1 METTILANGQPVGK
15 FGSGSMKGIDQTALE
30 GIGSIV
36 GPKGG
41 GKSPTYDV
49 LVKWVA
55 RVIELAKKNLEAANA
70 NAGGTLSA
78 SIDFGEIELTAK
90 EIVVTVVANPYWKYV
105 DQGVHGRTSSYLS
118 ARDSKF
124 RYGNKIPPPQ
134 AIADWIANKGIPVV
148 PTYSRKLERMR
159 TKQEQGLVLGRTM
172 AFAIRERGV
181 EGTKFMSNA
190 LSPEMID
197 VLVNTIA
204 ETLGKSISV
213 ATKL

>member
-1 METTILANGQPVGK
+1 METTVLLNGTEVNK

-30 GIGSIV
+30 GIGSIA

-78 SIDFGEIELTAK
+78 SIAPEDIELSAK
-90 EIVVTVVANPYWKYV
+90 QIVVAIMANPYWKYV
-105 DQGVHGRTSSYLS
+105 DQGVRGKTSSAKAPRSPFQY
-118 ARDSKF
+118 RDKF
-124 RYGNKIPPPQ
+124 PPAQ
-134 AIADWIANKGIPVV
+134 AMADWIANKGIPVV
-148 PTYSRKLERMR
+148 PTYSRELKRMR
-159 TKQEQGLVLGRTM
+159 TKQEQGLVDGRSV
-172 AFAIRERGV
+172 AYWVFQRG
-181 EGTKFMSNA
+181 TRATNFMSNA

-204 ETLGKSISV
+204 ETLGKSVSLS
-213 ATKL
+213 TKL

>member
-1 METTILANGQPVGK
+1 METTILANGKPVGK
-15 FGSGSMKGIDQTALE
+15 FGSGSMKGIDETALE

-49 LVKWVA
+49 LVNWVA
-55 RVIELAKKNLEAANA
+55 RVIELAKKNLEAAKA

-90 EIVVTVVANPYWKYV
+90 EIVVTVVANPYWKFV
-105 DQGVHGRTSSYLS
+105 DQGVHGRSSSYLS

-134 AIADWIANKGIPVV
+134 AIADWIANKEIAVT
-148 PTYSRKLERMR
+148 PTYSRKLKRMR

-181 EGTKFMSNA
+181 RGTKFMSNA

-213 ATKL
+213 ATTR

>member
-1 METTILANGQPVGK
+1 METIILANGKPVGK
-15 FGSGSMKGIDQTALE
+15 FGSGSMKGIDETALE
-30 GIGSIV
+30 GIGSVV

-41 GKSPTYDV
+41 GKSPTHDV
-49 LVKWVA
+49 LVKWIE

-78 SIDFGEIELTAK
+78 SIVPEDIELSAK
-90 EIVVTVVANPYWKYV
+90 QIVVAIMANPYWKYV
-105 DQGVHGRTSSYLS
+105 DQGVRGKTSSLKAPRSPFQYK
-118 ARDSKF
+118 D
-124 RYGNKIPPPQ
+124 KIPPPQ

-181 EGTKFMSNA
+181 RGTKFMSNA

>member
-30 GIGSIV
+30 GIGSVV

-134 AIADWIANKGIPVV
+134 AIADWIANKEIAVT
-148 PTYSRKLERMR
+148 PTYSRKLKRMR

-172 AFAIRERGV
+172 AFAIRERGI

-190 LSPEMID
+190 LSPEAID

>member
-1 METTILANGQPVGK
+1 METTILANGQPVNK

-41 GKSPTYDV
+41 GKSPAHDV

-134 AIADWIANKGIPVV
+134 AIADWIANKEIAVT
-148 PTYSRKLERMR
+148 PTYSRKLKRMR

-172 AFAIRERGV
+172 AFAIRERGI

-213 ATKL
+213 ATTR

>member
-1 METTILANGQPVGK
+1 METTILANGKPVGK

-30 GIGSIV
+30 GIGSVV

-41 GKSPTYDV
+41 GKSPTHDV
-49 LVKWVA
+49 LVKWIE

-78 SIDFGEIELTAK
+78 SIAPEDIELSAK
-90 EIVVTVVANPYWKYV
+90 QIVVAIMANPYWKYV
-105 DQGVHGRTSSYLS
+105 DQGVRGKSSS
-118 ARDSKF
+118 AKAPRSPFQYKD
-124 RYGNKIPPPQ
+124 KIPPPQ

-148 PTYSRKLERMR
+148 PTYSRKLKRMR
-159 TKQEQGLVLGRTM
+159 TKQEQGLVDGRSI
-172 AFAIRERGV
+172 AFGIRERG
-181 EGTKFMSNA
+181 TRATNFMSNA

-204 ETLGKSISV
+204 ETLDKSISV

>member
-30 GIGSIV
+30 GIGSVV

-134 AIADWIANKGIPVV
+134 AIADWIANKEIEVI
-148 PTYSRKLERMR
+148 PTYSRKLKRMR

>member
-1 METTILANGQPVGK
+1 METTILANGKPVGK

-41 GKSPTYDV
+41 GKSPTHDV
-49 LVKWVA
+49 LVKWIE

-78 SIDFGEIELTAK
+78 SIAPEDIELSAK
-90 EIVVTVVANPYWKYV
+90 QIVVAIMANPYWKYV
-105 DQGVHGRTSSYLS
+105 DQGVRGKTSSVKAPRSPFQYK
-118 ARDSKF
+118 D
-124 RYGNKIPPPQ
+124 KIPPPQ

-148 PTYSRKLERMR
+148 PTYSRKLKRMR
-159 TKQEQGLVLGRTM
+159 TKQEQGLVDGRSI
-172 AFAIRERGV
+172 AFGIRERG
-181 EGTKFMSNA
+181 TRATNFMSNA

>member
-1 METTILANGQPVGK
+1 METTVLLNGKEVNK
-15 FGSGSMKGIDQTALE
+15 FGSGSMKGIDQTALK
-30 GIGSIV
+30 GIGLIA

-41 GKSPTYDV
+41 GKSPTHDV

-55 RVIELAKKNLEAANA
+55 RVIQLAKKNLEAANA

-78 SIDFGEIELTAK
+78 SIVPEDIELSAK
-90 EIVVTVVANPYWKYV
+90 QIVVAIMANPYWKYV
-105 DQGVHGRTSSYLS
+105 DQGVHGRSSSYLS

-124 RYGNKIPPPQ
+124 RYAKKIPPPQ

-148 PTYSRKLERMR
+148 PTYSRELKRMR
-159 TKQEQGLVLGRTM
+159 TKQEQGLVDGRSI
-172 AFAIRERGV
+172 AFAIRERGI

-190 LSPEMID
+190 VTPEMVD

-204 ETLGKSISV
+204 EVLGKSVSV
-213 ATKL
+213 ATNL

>member
-30 GIGSIV
+30 GIGSVV

-41 GKSPTYDV
+41 GKSPAHDV
-49 LVKWVA
+49 LVKWIE
-55 RVIELAKKNLEAANA
+55 RVIEVAKKNLEAANA

-78 SIDFGEIELTAK
+78 SITPEDIELSAK
-90 EIVVTVVANPYWKYV
+90 QIVVAIMANPYWKYV
-105 DQGVHGRTSSYLS
+105 DQGVRGKSSS
-118 ARDSKF
+118 AKAPRSPFQYKDKF
-124 RYGNKIPPPQ
+124 PPAQ
-134 AIADWIANKGIPVV
+134 AMADWIANKGIPVV
-148 PTYSRKLERMR
+148 PTYSRELKRMR
-159 TKQEQGLVLGRTM
+159 TKQEQGLVDGRSV
-172 AFAIRERGV
+172 AYWVFQRG
-181 EGTKFMSNA
+181 TRATNFMSNA

-204 ETLGKSISV
+204 ETLGKSVSL

>member
-41 GKSPTYDV
+41 GKSPAHDV
-49 LVKWVA
+49 LVKWIE

-78 SIDFGEIELTAK
+78 SIAPEDIELSAK
-90 EIVVTVVANPYWKYV
+90 QIVVAIMANPYWKYV
-105 DQGVHGRTSSYLS
+105 DQGVRGKSSS
-118 ARDSKF
+118 AKAPRSPFQYKD
-124 RYGNKIPPPQ
+124 KIPPPQ

-148 PTYSRKLERMR
+148 PTYSRKLKRMR
-159 TKQEQGLVLGRTM
+159 TKQEQGLVDGRSI
-172 AFAIRERGV
+172 AFGIRERG
-181 EGTKFMSNA
+181 TRATNFMSNA

-213 ATKL
+213 ATTR

>member
-1 METTILANGQPVGK
+1 METTILANGKPVGK
-15 FGSGSMKGIDQTALE
+15 FGSGSMKGIDETALE
-30 GIGSIV
+30 GIGSVV

-41 GKSPTYDV
+41 GKSPTHDV
-49 LVKWVA
+49 LVKWIE

-78 SIDFGEIELTAK
+78 SIAPEDIELSAK
-90 EIVVTVVANPYWKYV
+90 QIVVAIMANPYWKYV
-105 DQGVHGRTSSYLS
+105 DQGVRGKSSS
-118 ARDSKF
+118 AKAPRSPFQYKD
-124 RYGNKIPPPQ
+124 KIPPPQ

-148 PTYSRKLERMR
+148 PTYSRKLKRMR
-159 TKQEQGLVLGRTM
+159 TKQEQGLVDGRSI
-172 AFAIRERGV
+172 AFGIRERG
-181 EGTKFMSNA
+181 TRATNFMSNA

>member
-105 DQGVHGRTSSYLS
+105 DQGVHGRSSSYIS

-134 AIADWIANKGIPVV
+134 AIADWIANKEIAVT
-148 PTYSRKLERMR
+148 PTYSRKLKRMR

-197 VLVNTIA
+197 ILVNTIA

>member
-1 METTILANGQPVGK
+1 METTILANGKPVGK

-30 GIGSIV
+30 GIGSVV

-41 GKSPTYDV
+41 GKSPTHDV
-49 LVKWVA
+49 LVKWIE

-78 SIDFGEIELTAK
+78 SIAPEDIELSAK
-90 EIVVTVVANPYWKYV
+90 QIVVAIMANPYWKYV
-105 DQGVHGRTSSYLS
+105 DQGVRGKTSSAKAPRSPFQYK
-118 ARDSKF
+118 D
-124 RYGNKIPPPQ
+124 KIPPPQ

-148 PTYSRKLERMR
+148 PTYSRKLKRMR
-159 TKQEQGLVLGRTM
+159 TKQEQGLVDGRSI
-172 AFAIRERGV
+172 AFGIRERG
-181 EGTKFMSNA
+181 TRATNFMSNA

>member
-41 GKSPTYDV
+41 GKSPAHDV
-49 LVKWVA
+49 LIKWIE
-55 RVIELAKKNLEAANA
+55 RVIVLAKKNLEAANA

-78 SIDFGEIELTAK
+78 SIAPEDIELSAK
-90 EIVVTVVANPYWKYV
+90 QIVVAIMANPYWKYV
-105 DQGVHGRTSSYLS
+105 DQGVRGKTSSAKAPRSPFQY
-118 ARDSKF
+118 RDKF
-124 RYGNKIPPPQ
+124 PPAQ
-134 AIADWIANKGIPVV
+134 AMADWIANKGKPVV
-148 PTYSRKLERMR
+148 PTYSRELKRMR
-159 TKQEQGLVLGRTM
+159 TKQEQGLVDGRSV
-172 AFAIRERGV
+172 AYWVFQRG
-181 EGTKFMSNA
+181 TRATNFMSNA

-204 ETLGKSISV
+204 ETLGKSVSLS
-213 ATKL
+213 TKL

>member
-1 METTILANGQPVGK
+1 METTILANGKPVGK

-30 GIGSIV
+30 GIGSVV

-41 GKSPTYDV
+41 GKSPTHDV
-49 LVKWVA
+49 LVKWIE
-55 RVIELAKKNLEAANA
+55 RVIELAKKNLEAAKA

-78 SIDFGEIELTAK
+78 SIAPEDIELSAK
-90 EIVVTVVANPYWKYV
+90 QIVVAIMANPYWKYV
-105 DQGVHGRTSSYLS
+105 DQGVRGKTSSAKAPRSPFQYK
-118 ARDSKF
+118 DN
-124 RYGNKIPPPQ
+124 YPPAQ
-134 AIADWIANKGIPVV
+134 AMADWIANKEKAVV
-148 PTYSRKLERMR
+148 PTYSRELKRMR
-159 TKQEQGLVLGRTM
+159 TKQEQGLVMGRSI

>member
-41 GKSPTYDV
+41 GKSPAHDV
-49 LVKWVA
+49 LVKWIE

-78 SIDFGEIELTAK
+78 SIAPEDIELSAK
-90 EIVVTVVANPYWKYV
+90 QIVVAIMANPYWKYV
-105 DQGVHGRTSSYLS
+105 DQGVRGKSSS
-118 ARDSKF
+118 AKAPRSPFQYKD
-124 RYGNKIPPPQ
+124 KIPPPQ

-148 PTYSRKLERMR
+148 PTYSRKLKRMR
-159 TKQEQGLVLGRTM
+159 TKQEKGLVDGRSI
-172 AFAIRERGV
+172 AFGIRERG
-181 EGTKFMSNA
+181 TRATNFMSNA

>member
-41 GKSPTYDV
+41 GKSPAHDV
-49 LVKWVA
+49 LVKWIE
-55 RVIELAKKNLEAANA
+55 RVIVLAKKNLEAANA

-78 SIDFGEIELTAK
+78 SIAPEDIELSAK
-90 EIVVTVVANPYWKYV
+90 QIVVAIMANPYWKYV

-118 ARDSKF
+118 ARGSKF
-124 RYGNKIPPPQ
+124 RYDKKIPPPQ

-159 TKQEQGLVLGRTM
+159 TKQEQGLVDGRSV
-172 AFAIRERGV
+172 AYWVFQRG
-181 EGTKFMSNA
+181 TRATNFMSNA

-197 VLVNTIA
+197 VLVNTVA

-213 ATKL
+213 ATTR

>member
-1 METTILANGQPVGK
+1 METTILANGQPVNK

-36 GPKGG
+36 GPKAG

-134 AIADWIANKGIPVV
+134 AIADWIANKEIAVT
-148 PTYSRKLERMR
+148 PTYSRKLKRMR
-159 TKQEQGLVLGRTM
+159 TKQEQGLVMGRSM
-172 AFAIRERGV
+172 AFAIRERGI

-204 ETLGKSISV
+204 ETMGKSVSL

>member
-41 GKSPTYDV
+41 GKSPAHDV
-49 LVKWVA
+49 LVKWIE

-78 SIDFGEIELTAK
+78 SIAPEDIELSAK
-90 EIVVTVVANPYWKYV
+90 QIVVAIMANPYWKYV
-105 DQGVHGRTSSYLS
+105 DQGVHGRSSSYIS

-148 PTYSRKLERMR
+148 PTYSRKLKRMR
-159 TKQEQGLVLGRTM
+159 TKQEQGLVDGRSV
-172 AFAIRERGV
+172 AYWVFQRG
-181 EGTKFMSNA
+181 TRATNFMSNA

>member
-30 GIGSIV
+30 GIGSIA

-41 GKSPTYDV
+41 GKSPAHDV
-49 LVKWVA
+49 LVKWIE

-78 SIDFGEIELTAK
+78 SIAPEDIELSAK
-90 EIVVTVVANPYWKYV
+90 QIVVAIMANPYWKYV
-105 DQGVHGRTSSYLS
+105 DQGVRGKSSS
-118 ARDSKF
+118 AKAPRSPFQYRDK
-124 RYGNKIPPPQ
+124 KIPPPQ

-159 TKQEQGLVLGRTM
+159 TKQEQGLVMGRSI
-172 AFAIRERGV
+172 AFAIRERGI

-190 LSPEMID
+190 LSPEMIE
-197 VLVNTIA
+197 VLVNTVA

-213 ATKL
+213 ATTR

>member
-1 METTILANGQPVGK
+1 
-15 FGSGSMKGIDQTALE
+15 LE
-30 GIGSIV
+30 GIGSVV

-41 GKSPTYDV
+41 GKSPTHDV
-49 LVKWVA
+49 LVKWIE

-78 SIDFGEIELTAK
+78 SIAPEDIELSAK
-90 EIVVTVVANPYWKYV
+90 QIVVAIMANPYWKYV
-105 DQGVHGRTSSYLS
+105 DQGVHGRTSSYIS

-124 RYGNKIPPPQ
+124 RYENKIPPPQ
-134 AIADWIANKGIPVV
+134 AIADWIANKEIAVT
-148 PTYSRKLERMR
+148 PTYSRKLKRMR

>member
-1 METTILANGQPVGK
+1 M
-15 FGSGSMKGIDQTALE
+15 
-30 GIGSIV
+30 
-36 GPKGG
+36 
-41 GKSPTYDV
+41 
-49 LVKWVA
+49 
-55 RVIELAKKNLEAANA
+55 
-70 NAGGTLSA
+70 
-78 SIDFGEIELTAK
+78 
-90 EIVVTVVANPYWKYV
+90 ANPYWKYV
-105 DQGVHGRTSSYLS
+105 DQGVHGRSSSYLS

-134 AIADWIANKGIPVV
+134 AIADWIANKEIAVT
-148 PTYSRKLERMR
+148 PTYSRKLKRMR
-159 TKQEQGLVLGRTM
+159 TKQEQGLVMGRSM

-181 EGTKFMSNA
+181 RGTKFMSNA

>member
-1 METTILANGQPVGK
+1 METTILANGKPVNK

-30 GIGSIV
+30 GIGSVV

-41 GKSPTYDV
+41 GKSPTHDV
-49 LVKWVA
+49 LVKWIE

-78 SIDFGEIELTAK
+78 SITPEDIELSAK
-90 EIVVTVVANPYWKYV
+90 QIVVAIMANPYWKYV
-105 DQGVHGRTSSYLS
+105 DQGVRGKTSSLKAPRSPFQYK
-118 ARDSKF
+118 D
-124 RYGNKIPPPQ
+124 KIPPPQ

-148 PTYSRKLERMR
+148 PTYSRKLKRMR
-159 TKQEQGLVLGRTM
+159 TKQEQGLVDGRSI
-172 AFAIRERGV
+172 AFGIRERG
-181 EGTKFMSNA
+181 TRATNFMSNA

>member
-1 METTILANGQPVGK
+1 
-15 FGSGSMKGIDQTALE
+15 
-30 GIGSIV
+30 
-36 GPKGG
+36 
-41 GKSPTYDV
+41 V
-49 LVKWVA
+49 LVKWIE

-78 SIDFGEIELTAK
+78 SIAPEDMELSAK
-90 EIVVTVVANPYWKYV
+90 QIVVAIMANPYWKYV
-105 DQGVHGRTSSYLS
+105 DQGVHGRTSSYIS

-124 RYGNKIPPPQ
+124 RYENKIPPPQ
-134 AIADWIANKGIPVV
+134 AIADWIANKEIAVT
-148 PTYSRKLERMR
+148 PTYSRKLKRMR

-172 AFAIRERGV
+172 AFAIRERGT
-181 EGTKFMSNA
+181 EATKFMSNA

-213 ATKL
+213 ATNRPIRVASRGNPRLQQDALQGQRFADCSTELPLRLRC

>member
-1 METTILANGQPVGK
+1 
-15 FGSGSMKGIDQTALE
+15 MKGIDQTALE

-134 AIADWIANKGIPVV
+134 AIADWIANKEIAVT
-148 PTYSRKLERMR
+148 PTYSRKLKRMR

-172 AFAIRERGV
+172 AFAIRERGI

-204 ETLGKSISV
+204 ETMGKSVSL

>member
-41 GKSPTYDV
+41 GKSPTHDV
-49 LVKWVA
+49 LVKWIE

-78 SIDFGEIELTAK
+78 SIAPEDIELSAK
-90 EIVVTVVANPYWKYV
+90 QIVVAIMANPYWKYV
-105 DQGVHGRTSSYLS
+105 DQGVRGKTSSAKAPRSPFQYK
-118 ARDSKF
+118 D
-124 RYGNKIPPPQ
+124 KIPPPQ

-148 PTYSRKLERMR
+148 PTYSRKLKRMR
-159 TKQEQGLVLGRTM
+159 TKQEQGLVDGRSI
-172 AFAIRERGV
+172 AFGIRERG
-181 EGTKFMSNA
+181 TRATNFMSNA

>member
-30 GIGSIV
+30 GIGSVV

-41 GKSPTYDV
+41 GKSPTHDV
-49 LVKWVA
+49 LVKWIE
-55 RVIELAKKNLEAANA
+55 RVIELAKKNLESANA

-78 SIDFGEIELTAK
+78 SIAPEDIELSAK
-90 EIVVTVVANPYWKYV
+90 QIVVAIMANPYWKYV
-105 DQGVHGRTSSYLS
+105 DQGVRGKTSSLKAPRSPFQYK
-118 ARDSKF
+118 D
-124 RYGNKIPPPQ
+124 KIPPPQ

-148 PTYSRKLERMR
+148 PTYSRKLKRMR
-159 TKQEQGLVLGRTM
+159 TKQEQGLVDGRSI
-172 AFAIRERGV
+172 AFGIRERG
-181 EGTKFMSNA
+181 TRATNFMSNA

>member
-30 GIGSIV
+30 GIGSIA

-55 RVIELAKKNLEAANA
+55 RVIELAKKNLETANA
-70 NAGGTLSA
+70 NAGRTLSA
-78 SIDFGEIELTAK
+78 SIAPEDIELSAK
-90 EIVVTVVANPYWKYV
+90 QIVVAIMANPYWKYV
-105 DQGVHGRTSSYLS
+105 DRGVHGRTSSYLS
-118 ARDSKF
+118 VRDSKF
-124 RYGNKIPPPQ
+124 KYKDKIPPPQ
-134 AIADWIANKGIPVV
+134 AIADWIANKGIPVI
-148 PTYSRKLERMR
+148 PTYSRKLKRMR
-159 TKQEQGLVLGRTM
+159 TKQEQGLVDGRSI
-172 AFAIRERGV
+172 AFGIRERGL
-181 EGTKFMSNA
+181 EATNFMSNA
-190 LSPEMID
+190 VTPEMVD
-197 VLVNTIA
+197 VLVNTVA

>member
-30 GIGSIV
+30 GIGSIA

-41 GKSPTYDV
+41 GKSPAHDV
-49 LVKWVA
+49 LVKWIE

-78 SIDFGEIELTAK
+78 SIAPEDIELSAK
-90 EIVVTVVANPYWKYV
+90 QIVVAIMANPYWKYV
-105 DQGVHGRTSSYLS
+105 DQGVRGKTSSAKAPRSPFQY
-118 ARDSKF
+118 RDKF
-124 RYGNKIPPPQ
+124 PPAQ
-134 AIADWIANKGIPVV
+134 AMADWIANKGIPVV
-148 PTYSRKLERMR
+148 PTYSRKLKRMR
-159 TKQEQGLVLGRTM
+159 TKQEQGLVDGRSI
-172 AFAIRERGV
+172 AFGIRERGL
-181 EGTKFMSNA
+181 EATNFMSNA
-190 LSPEMID
+190 LSPEMIE

-204 ETLGKSISV
+204 EVLGKSISV

>member
-30 GIGSIV
+30 GIGSIA

-55 RVIELAKKNLEAANA
+55 RVIELAKKNLEAVNA

-78 SIDFGEIELTAK
+78 SIAPEDIELSAK
-90 EIVVTVVANPYWKYV
+90 QIVVAIMANPYWKYV
-105 DQGVHGRTSSYLS
+105 DQGVRGKSSS
-118 ARDSKF
+118 AKAPRSPFQYRDKF
-124 RYGNKIPPPQ
+124 PPAQ
-134 AIADWIANKGIPVV
+134 AMADWIANKGIPVV
-148 PTYSRKLERMR
+148 PTYSRELKRMR
-159 TKQEQGLVLGRTM
+159 TKKEQGLVDGRSV
-172 AFAIRERGV
+172 AYWVFQRG
-181 EGTKFMSNA
+181 TRATNFMSNA
-190 LSPEMID
+190 VTPEMVD
-197 VLVNTIA
+197 VLVNTVA